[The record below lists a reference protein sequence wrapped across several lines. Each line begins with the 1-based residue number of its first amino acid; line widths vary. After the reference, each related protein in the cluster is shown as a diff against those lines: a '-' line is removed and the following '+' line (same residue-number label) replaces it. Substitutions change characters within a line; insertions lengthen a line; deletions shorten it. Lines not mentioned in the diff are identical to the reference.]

1 MRLMIKDYPL
11 HFPPVLI
18 TQQEQVLHEAVHD
31 FVQKEIMPIRRQLE
45 DEIALQNKVRQLLV
59 DMGLQKLSM
68 PKEYGGEGVR
78 GTLLNA
84 LICEELSRGDV
95 GIAVSHMCTGWAW
108 KPAISGNMKSVLDR
122 FMPGFCGDQVQ
133 MGCFAMTEPGGPHG
147 GGGCDIENVVYRG
160 TKLRTIAKFEGD
172 ECIIHGSKLWA
183 TNSGIADL
191 YCIVCTID
199 PKLGEDGIVIAYIPK
214 GWPGLA
220 LGPDENKCGLKTDH
234 NCPLYFDDLRIPKEW
249 TVGPGGKAADLFWAQ
264 LPGVSSGAMATG
276 IMQGVMETVLDY
288 TGQRIVADKPVR
300 SHGGPAETLAE
311 IAMDTEMA
319 RTWYLTTAYM
329 CDHPEIYGLKK
340 GFLAARMNMAR
351 ITSEKAVRCAEKA
364 IQLMG
369 SYGYVREYH
378 VEKYWRDSLMI
389 TLWKGGTRLSR
400 HNVCRAYYDLE
411 I

>member
-1 MRLMIKDYPL
+1 MKMIDDYAL

-18 TQQEQVLHEAVHD
+18 TEQERVLHKAVHD
-31 FVQKEIMPIRRQLE
+31 FVNREIMPVREQLE
-45 DEIALQNKVRQLLV
+45 DEVDLQNSVRKLLA

-108 KPAISGNMKSVLDR
+108 KPAISGGMKAVLDR
-122 FMPGFCGDQVQ
+122 FMPDFCGDKVRI
-133 MGCFAMTEPGGPHG
+133 GCFAMTEPGGPHG
-147 GGGCDIENVVYRG
+147 GGGCDIENELYKG
-160 TKLRTIAKFEGD
+160 TKLRTTAKFEED
-172 ECIIHGSKLWA
+172 ECIINGSKLWA

-191 YCIVCTID
+191 YCIVCTAD
-199 PKLGEDGIVIAYIPK
+199 PRLGEEGIVLAYIPK
-214 GWPGLA
+214 GWPGLTV
-220 LGPDENKCGLKTDH
+220 GPDERKCGLKTDH
-234 NCPLYFDDLRIPKEW
+234 NCPNYFDDVRIPSEW
-249 TVGPGGKAADLFWAQ
+249 TIGPGGRAAELFRAQ

-276 IMQGVMETVLDY
+276 IMQGVLETVLQY
-288 TGQRIVADKPVR
+288 TGQRIVADKPIR
-300 SHGGPAETLAE
+300 QHGGPAETIAE

-329 CDHPEIYGLKK
+329 CDHPEIYGPKK

-351 ITSEKAVRCAEKA
+351 ITSERAVRCAEKA